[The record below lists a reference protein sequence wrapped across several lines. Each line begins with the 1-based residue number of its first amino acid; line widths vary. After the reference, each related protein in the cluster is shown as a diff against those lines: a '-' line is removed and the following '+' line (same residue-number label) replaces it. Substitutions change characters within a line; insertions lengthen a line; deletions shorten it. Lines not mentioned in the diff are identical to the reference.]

1 MSAPRPHPSSASFS
15 RGGRSGAGVPPA
27 RRRSPLQPNP
37 STSPRRC
44 EPDRGGGPR
53 APTLTQPL
61 PCPDPPSLPSS
72 EPAPAPCAA
81 AATAAPAGSAPTLRP
96 PPPAPQ
102 ADRPR
107 RSWSAG
113 PLPGSL
119 LPSLHLA
126 PEAATATGAVRRT
139 PTPSPGYFPPPLSR
153 EKCAVASGSSRETHH
168 HGSGCSKSSRC

>member
-1 MSAPRPHPSSASFS
+1 MCAPRPHPSEASFGC
-15 RGGRSGAGVPPA
+15 GGRSGAGVPGSG
-27 RRRSPLQPNP
+27 RITTHP

-44 EPDRGGGPR
+44 DPDRSGGPR
-53 APTLTQPL
+53 APH
-61 PCPDPPSLPSS
+61 PDPASSLPG
-72 EPAPAPCAA
+72 PAFPPRLRTCSCSLRR
-81 AATAAPAGSAPTLRP
+81 GCHRRLRP
-96 PPPAPQ
+96 RRFRPALRSLPPAPQ

-107 RSWSAG
+107 RRWSAG

-126 PEAATATGAVRRT
+126 PEAATATGAVQRT
-139 PTPSPGYFPPPLSR
+139 PTPSPGYFPPPRSR